1 MNKKQIKALL
11 MEMRSVENGESVDYL
26 LGIIDEMEEEKIQK
40 IVIQLGNHPEKIRQF
55 LARKIEEGNRKTEEK
70 YPINAMFTY
79 GITGDC
85 IHFHL
90 PEDLHELLRQKGSF
104 ATMDQINLYLLDAIE
119 RIQNLRA
126 QGDYRLQD
134 KRSFY
139 MISPILIRRE
149 LKFLESLDFQTRYY
163 LRHQLQDE
171 TFREENPEAKFATK
185 IFGTEKGVGTAS
197 LLWERTLT
205 LEWQAKKE
213 EKKQEFLKRGATLE
227 EKAPEK

>member
-1 MNKKQIKALL
+1 MLF
-11 MEMRSVENGESVDYL
+11 R
-26 LGIIDEMEEEKIQK
+26 
-40 IVIQLGNHPEKIRQF
+40 
-55 LARKIEEGNRKTEEK
+55 
-70 YPINAMFTY
+70 
-79 GITGDC
+79 
-85 IHFHL
+85 
-90 PEDLHELLRQKGSF
+90 SF

-163 LRHQLQDE
+163 FRHQLQDE

-205 LEWQAKKE
+205 PEWQAKKE